1 MKLVR
6 HGAGWAKKPGLID
19 AGGVLRGLSGTVA
32 GFGPS
37 TPTSN
42 SMSSLAA
49 LDTAGLSHVGEGT
62 RPGAC
67 VGMWA
72 VWSVW
77 SVWGPKP
84 AITRPGPV

>member
-6 HGAGWAKKPGLID
+6 HGAGGAKKPGLID
-19 AGGVLRGLSGTVA
+19 AGGVPRGLSGAVA

-37 TPTSN
+37 TPAFD

-49 LDTAGLSHVGEGT
+49 LDTAGLSRVGEGT

-67 VGMWA
+67 VRMWA

-77 SVWGPKP
+77 GSKP